1 MAKRSIVLLLV
12 FAMLAVVLTGC
23 GQATGGKRVGVTM
36 PTKSLQRWNED
47 GANVKKA
54 LEAKGYKVDLQ
65 YADNKQETQ
74 NSQIENQI
82 TMGCDVLVILL
93 STAVRWAE
101 FLTGKEKEHPRNRL

>member
-1 MAKRSIVLLLV
+1 MK
-12 FAMLAVVLTGC
+12 
-23 GQATGGKRVGVTM
+23 
-36 PTKSLQRWNED
+36 N

-82 TMGCDVLVILL
+82 TKGCDVLIIASIDGGALGGVLEQARK
-93 STAVRWAE
+93 TTFHVAYD
-101 FLTGKEKEHPRNRL
+101 RLITNTENG